1 MGIDTISDG
10 LTYFNILEGNK
21 KDIISNELYKDFY
34 MHSAGH
40 WLGLDVH
47 DVGDY
52 RNEKEWY
59 PLKENMYLTIEPGI
73 YIHRKNENVK
83 EKWRGIGI
91 RIEDDILITKNGNEI
106 LSQLV

>member
-1 MGIDTISDG
+1 MKGK
-10 LTYFNILEGNK
+10 K

-52 RNEKEWY
+52 KNEEKWCMFR
-59 PLKENMYLTIEPGI
+59 ENMYLTIEPGI
-73 YIHRKNENVK
+73 YIHKKNDAVK

-91 RIEDDILITKNGNEI
+91 RIEDDILIKKNNNEI
-106 LSQLV
+106 LSKLVPKSFKDIQNAIR